1 MSPLGSTTLLRT
13 AAADNATPALPLVTA
28 AQAKDP
34 AKIRDAAQQFEAL
47 LLGQIL
53 RSVRESGAGGWLD
66 SGSASDSLTEFAEQH
81 LASMLAQQGGLGLS
95 GLISQG
101 LERGK

>member
-1 MSPLGSTTLLRT
+1 MSPLGTTPLFRPV
-13 AAADNATPALPLVTA
+13 AAEIDAAVTIDPAPNG
-28 AQAKDP
+28 QP

-53 RSVRESGAGGWLD
+53 RSARENGGGWLA
-66 SGSASDSLTEFAEQH
+66 SGSPTDSLTEFAEQH
-81 LASMLAQQGGLGLS
+81 LASLLAQQGGLGLA

-101 LERGK
+101 LESGR